1 MTVIEQARALREIIC
16 DYAAAS
22 EDKTLVIAVSSYF
35 QDWTWGKFVVGDVRL
50 DPENGRPYECF
61 AAHDSTVNTD
71 WTIKSRTLWKPYH
84 SRRPEYALPW
94 EAPTGAHDMYLS
106 GEYMVW
112 RDGSVYRCKQN
123 TSYDPELWR
132 DAWEVVE

>member
-1 MTVIEQARALREIIC
+1 
-16 DYAAAS
+16 
-22 EDKTLVIAVSSYF
+22 
-35 QDWTWGKFVVGDVRL
+35 
-50 DPENGRPYECF
+50 
-61 AAHDSTVNTD
+61 
-71 WTIKSRTLWKPYH
+71 
-84 SRRPEYALPW
+84 
-94 EAPTGAHDMYLS
+94 MYLS